1 MTPSLLGRDG
11 RRRALEV
18 DRWTA
23 PASASERELLADV
36 AGPVLDLGCGPGRL
50 VAALAE
56 AGTPAMGVDASPAA
70 VARALD
76 RGASALCRSLFDALP
91 GEGRWRTV
99 LLLDGNIGIGGHPA
113 RLLARARSLACAG
126 GTVLVEVD
134 PPGHPTG
141 RTEARLEGPAHAGPW
156 FPWAWVSA
164 DALAAYAAEAGLALR
179 RWHRP
184 EGRWVAH
191 LVAEPAP

>member
-1 MTPSLLGRDG
+1 VTPCLLGRDG
-11 RRRALEV
+11 RRRPLEV

-23 PASASERELLADV
+23 PASPSELELLADV
-36 AGPVLDLGCGPGRL
+36 DGPVLDLGCGPGRL

-70 VARALD
+70 IESAIE

-126 GTVLVEVD
+126 GSILVEVD
-134 PPGHPTG
+134 PPGHPTR
-141 RTEARLEGPAHAGPW
+141 RTEARLEGAADAGPW

-164 DALAAYAAEAGLALR
+164 DGLGAYAAEAGLVVR
-179 RWHRP
+179 HWHRP
-184 EGRWVAH
+184 EGRWVGH
-191 LVAEPAP
+191 LVAEPVP